1 MTAAILAAL
10 LLAAYAIE
18 QRRLRGAAERK
29 AERLAGE
36 VTRLAAARDAANRA
50 AFDRMGRTR

>member
-1 MTAAILAAL
+1 MTALAILAAL
-10 LLAAYAIE
+10 TLAYAIE
-18 QRRLRGAAERK
+18 QRRLRGTAERK

-36 VTRLAAARDAANRA
+36 VTRLTAARDAANKA

>member
-29 AERLAGE
+29 ADRLAE
-36 VTRLAAARDAANRA
+36 MVADLHADRARANKA